1 VIAWFR
7 RWRARAAEA
16 RRQRAALAPIEQRAV
31 SAFSAAYPERRAPAA
46 RAHPCASGH
55 VAIVMW
61 VADVIPMPRT
71 FWLVDADGV
80 REIDH
85 DRAATLIRVPVWR

>member
-1 VIAWFR
+1 MAWFQ

-16 RRQRAALAPIEQRAV
+16 RRVRVTLAAIEQRARA
-31 SAFSAAYPERRAPAA
+31 AFAAAYPDRRVSSASV
-46 RAHPCASGH
+46 HPCAPDH
-55 VAIVMW
+55 VVIVVW
-61 VADVIPMPRT
+61 TVDVVPMPRT

-85 DRAATLIRVPVWR
+85 DRAATLIRVPIWR